1 MAIFIDA
8 HVHIYPE
15 FDREQFF
22 TAAFDTFLKV
32 AKRENMVDNVSYV
45 LALAEGGDYD
55 VFSTLYES
63 ALSPENRPAKQ
74 TDSAA
79 INFYKTAEANSL
91 LVCKGECT
99 IVLLAGRQHVSKEN
113 IEVLSLFS
121 SVRFKDKTLSLVDL
135 AQSIADTGGLV
146 VLPWGVGKWLG
157 TRGEVV
163 KSFLDSSHEFP
174 LFIGDNGNRPS
185 FWPTPSLFRHAH
197 KKNILLLSG
206 SDPLPL
212 VSHYD
217 RIATS
222 GTLVLDGK
230 LSTSHPAD
238 SLRKQ
243 LNQPG
248 NLREFGDRL
257 SSVRF
262 VCDQLRI
269 TLLKRF
275 L

>member
-8 HVHIYPE
+8 HVHIYSE
-15 FDREQFF
+15 FNQEQFF
-22 TAAFDTFLKV
+22 SAAFDNFLRV
-32 AKRENMVDNVSYV
+32 AKRENLPDKGSYV
-45 LALAEGGDYD
+45 LALTEGGDYD
-55 VFSTLYES
+55 VFSSLYES
-63 ALSPENRPAKQ
+63 ALSPENRPEKQ
-74 TDSAA
+74 TNPDA
-79 INFYKTAEANSL
+79 IIFYKTAEPNSL
-91 LVCKGECT
+91 LVCKGEAS
-99 IVLLAGRQHVSKEN
+99 IFLLAGRQHVSKEN

-121 SVRFKDKTLSLVDL
+121 SVRFKDKTLSLADL
-135 AQSIADTGGLV
+135 AQSIAETDGLV
-146 VLPWGVGKWLG
+146 VLPWGVGKWFG

-163 KSFLDSSHEFP
+163 KRFLNAGHDP

-185 FWPTPSLFRHAH
+185 CWPTPSQFGYAH
-197 KKNILLLSG
+197 EKNILLLSG

-212 VSHYD
+212 VSHCD

-222 GTLVLDGK
+222 GTLVLGGE
-230 LSTSHPAD
+230 LSTIHPVG

-262 VCDQLRI
+262 LFDQLRI
-269 TLLKRF
+269 NLFNRF